1 MKDNGFVEVV
11 APVAR
16 SVSSPEWIECYVL
29 KDIDPKMCG
38 TLVRD
43 LNSVLP
49 LRGGT
54 NDDSSIIGDV
64 SSSSENKFPS
74 MNHLKRIRRR
84 PATIDE
90 IHNRTSI
97 STLAEEDESM
107 ESAMRSDSGV
117 EENSNACDD
126 GHPAKKARKMKKNA
140 KCKTKRE
147 CGDNSEPY
155 SLDILV
161 GSIVAVDHYLTSRS
175 RSLLSETKT
184 PLSLIFERHD
194 YVQQSLPGRSART
207 RDELDMW
214 NATMWP
220 TLFFEEKTEK
230 FKVEQLA
237 LTPDEVTMMLNIG
250 MSEAVKDAIIGRRQ
264 WTDWSRRRLQ
274 VEQRDLIID
283 PILVCGAVV
292 MNPVDG
298 AIISRAA
305 DERRLQGISHDE
317 TNNEDALISIFP
329 DEVSP
334 LCTSILLAIQGVSRR
349 ERHAA
354 QGCGMESEEFRK
366 GQVSHL
372 YHMKPTILSIM
383 SK

>member
-11 APVAR
+11 APVAP

-49 LRGGT
+49 LRGGGT
-54 NDDSSIIGDV
+54 NDD
-64 SSSSENKFPS
+64 SSSSENKLPS

-140 KCKTKRE
+140 KCQTKRE
-147 CGDNSEPY
+147 CGDSSEPY

-175 RSLLSETKT
+175 RLLLSETKT

-194 YVQQSLPGRSART
+194 YVQQSLPGRPART
-207 RDELDMW
+207 RDELNMW

-237 LTPDEVTMMLNIG
+237 LTPDEVTMMMKIG

-274 VEQRDLIID
+274 EEQRDLIID
-283 PILVCGAVV
+283 PIFVCGAVV

-317 TNNEDALISIFP
+317 TNNEDALMSIFP

-354 QGCGMESEEFRK
+354 LGCGMESEEFQK
-366 GQVSHL
+366 GQVSRPLLMRTPNHPE
-372 YHMKPTILSIM
+372 YHI
-383 SK
+383 